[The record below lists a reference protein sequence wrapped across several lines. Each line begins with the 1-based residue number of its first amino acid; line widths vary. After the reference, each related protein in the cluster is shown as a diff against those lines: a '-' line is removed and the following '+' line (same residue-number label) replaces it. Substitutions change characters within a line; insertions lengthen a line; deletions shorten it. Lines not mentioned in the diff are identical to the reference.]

1 MDFKE
6 SELSRILGDLEDM
19 ELTTVSGR
27 ITEIVGML
35 IKAAVPSV
43 KIGEVCLIKR
53 DGMPP
58 LRAEVVGF
66 TKDEVLL
73 SPLGEMTGIGPS
85 SEVIPTYRPL
95 EIRVGPGLLGRILN
109 ALGEPLD
116 EDTKG
121 PLILDEVYPVMQAPP
136 DPVKRRPVNKPLSVG
151 VRAIDGVLTTGIG
164 QRVGIF
170 AAAGGGKSTLLGMI
184 ARNAVADVNVISL
197 IGERGRE
204 LREFIEND
212 LGPEGLKRSVII
224 VSTSDQ
230 ASQLRINAAYTG
242 TAIAEYF
249 RDQGKSVI
257 LMMDSITRFA
267 RALREVGLAAG
278 EPPARAGYTPSVF
291 STLPKLLERS
301 GNSDKG
307 SITAFY
313 TILVAGDDMNEPV
326 ADETRSILDGH
337 IILSSELAREYHWP
351 AIEILSSASR
361 VITAL
366 ITKEHL
372 QLIGKLKEV
381 LANYK
386 KNELLIKIGEY
397 KKGSDRAADFAIDHI
412 DKVKKFLKQAV
423 DEKCSFQE
431 SLQLLKALFR

>member
-1 MDFKE
+1 MSSDDRFDN
-6 SELSRILGDLEDM
+6 ILGEM
-19 ELTTVSGR
+19 EGFELTTVNGR

-35 IKAAVPSV
+35 IRAIVPNV
-43 KIGEVCLIKR
+43 KIGEVCLVKR
-53 DGMPP
+53 DGPP
-58 LRAEVVGF
+58 LRTEVVGF
-66 TKDEVLL
+66 TRDEVYL

-85 SEVIPTYRPL
+85 SEVIPTHQPL
-95 EIRVGPGLLGRILN
+95 HIRVGPQLLGRVLN
-109 ALGEPLD
+109 GLGEPLD
-116 EDTKG
+116 VATKG
-121 PLILDEVYPVMQAPP
+121 PLICDEIYPVLQSPP
-136 DPVKRRPVNKPLSVG
+136 DPLTRKRILEPISVG
-151 VRAIDGVLTTGIG
+151 VRAIDGVLTTGLG

-204 LREFIEND
+204 VRDFIEKD
-212 LGPEGLKRSVII
+212 LGVEGLKRSVLV

-230 ASQLRINAAYTG
+230 ASQLRLNAAYVS

-267 RALREVGLAAG
+267 RALREIGLAAG

-337 IILSSELAREYHWP
+337 IILSSELARQFHYP
-351 AIEILSSASR
+351 AIEVLSSASR
-361 VITAL
+361 VMPSIVS
-366 ITKEHL
+366 KEHL
-372 QLIGKLKEV
+372 QLVGKLREV

-397 KKGSDRAADFAIDHI
+397 KRGADKAGDFAIDNI
-412 DKVKKFLKQAV
+412 DKVNKFLKQGV
-423 DEKCSFQE
+423 EEKCTFQE
-431 SLQLLKALFR
+431 TTQLLRAMFK